1 MKYTLTYIILG
12 FYLLITTSCTGPS
25 PTENVAN
32 APSISTPGPAKGSL
46 GTGAYFAINEVGLGA
61 NGFVALTNFTDQPAN
76 LAGLYL
82 CQGFNCFELPD
93 VTVAAGETVR
103 IAVGDGAGLEDVVAS
118 HATLGDLR
126 PSDGEIAML
135 NSQNPK
141 DPKAM
146 FAYLQWG
153 STPHDLTQI
162 AIDNGLWVQ
171 GGYGPSSDI
180 ATRLFRVPETGLWLF
195 DEP

>member
-1 MKYTLTYIILG
+1 MKYTLMYIILG
-12 FYLLITTSCTGPS
+12 FCLLIATSCTGPT
-25 PTENVAN
+25 PTDNVTYV
-32 APSISTPGPAKGSL
+32 PSISTTSPAKGSL
-46 GTGAYFAINEVGLGA
+46 GSGANFAISEVGLGA
-61 NGFVALTNFTDQPAN
+61 NGFVALTNFTDQAGN

-82 CQGFNCFELPD
+82 CQGFKCFELPD
-93 VTVAAGETVR
+93 VPVAVGETVR
-103 IAVGDGAGLEDVVAS
+103 IAVGDGAGLEDVVVS

-126 PSDGEIAML
+126 PSDGEIAL
-135 NSQNPK
+135 LSSQNPK

-153 STPHDLTQI
+153 SNPHDLTQI

-171 GGYGPSSDI
+171 GGYSPSSDN